1 MAKARLTP
9 KRTFNRRLA
18 RKVPVRAAVVRN
30 TEEIAANARMLAAP
44 HGTLA
49 SRISAEIHDVDG
61 FVVMTDA
68 GKAKNE
74 PAAAAIEFGGTF
86 KNGRQQKGLRI
97 LSRAVGGA

>member
-1 MAKARLTP
+1 MAKVRLTP

-18 RKVPVRAAVVRN
+18 RKAPVRAAIARN

-49 SRISAEIHDVDG
+49 SRISTEIHDVDG
-61 FVVMTDA
+61 VVVMADA